1 MKSITKKITK
11 LLSLVLVISFIFS
24 SRYNISNANSDL
36 ELVFVVIYEDSDRTV
51 SIEIPKNLSNNEMF
65 LNKVR
70 NDYLNTINSS
80 LNLTTYTLK
89 GAVTPFYI
97 TPEQPPKPARK
108 LLSRQRWYKNDIIAR
123 LKEEK
128 RGAEIL
134 RRVGSSNLAKGTAI
148 ILDILGAGGYAS
160 LGRVIFNGYNNYLT
174 QKSQKWLSE
183 SLSMIIKGQ
192 IRYVEQRIYQNLAGD
207 YPKIFIETV
216 RGK

>member
-1 MKSITKKITK
+1 
-11 LLSLVLVISFIFS
+11 
-24 SRYNISNANSDL
+24 
-36 ELVFVVIYEDSDRTV
+36 
-51 SIEIPKNLSNNEMF
+51 MF

-108 LLSRQRWYKNDIIAR
+108 LLSRQRWYKNDIIPR

-134 RRVGSSNLAKGTAI
+134 RRVGSSNLAEGTAI

-160 LGRVIFNGYNNYLT
+160 LGRVIFNGSNNYLT

>member
-24 SRYNISNANSDL
+24 SRYNISDANSDL

-51 SIEIPKNLSNNEMF
+51 SIEVPKNLSNNEMF

-134 RRVGSSNLAKGTAI
+134 RRVGSSNLAEGTAI
-148 ILDILGAGGYAS
+148 ILDILGAEGYAS
-160 LGRVIFNGYNNYLT
+160 LGRVIFNGSNNYLT